1 LRIGILNELQYRA
14 NLYIQILQTII
25 ALAVGL
31 IGLSIVY
38 NQTED
43 LNGWTRPE
51 LLAVLGVFMIMGGII
66 RSAIQPNMQRLMEEI
81 RQGTLDYALTKPAD
95 AQLLISVREFR
106 LWQLADVVA
115 GLILLVVAV
124 FQLGWQVGLLQ
135 ALGFVSALLMGGAM
149 IYCFWLMITCTG
161 FWIIRVDEIAN
172 LFEGLYAA
180 GRWPVDVYPGWL
192 RFGLTF
198 LIPVAFAVTVPAQ
211 ALTGRL
217 TLPTWLGA
225 LALTVALL
233 LLARLVW
240 RRGLR
245 NYGGA
250 SA

>member
-1 LRIGILNELQYRA
+1 
-14 NLYIQILQTII
+14 
-25 ALAVGL
+25 
-31 IGLSIVY
+31 
-38 NQTED
+38 
-43 LNGWTRPE
+43 
-51 LLAVLGVFMIMGGII
+51 MIMGGII
-66 RSAIQPNMQRLMEEI
+66 RAAIQPNMQRLMEEI

-115 GLILLVVAV
+115 GTILLIAAISL
-124 FQLGWQVGLLQ
+124 LGWQIGPLQ
-135 ALGFVSALLMGGAM
+135 ALGFVSALLMGGVM
-149 IYCFWLMITCTG
+149 IYCFWLVITCTA
-161 FWIIRVDEIAN
+161 FWIIRVDEIVN

-192 RFGLTF
+192 RIGLTF

-217 TLPTWLGA
+217 TLATWIGA
-225 LALTVALL
+225 LALTAALFI
-233 LLARLVW
+233 LARLVW